1 MPRTMNDIFQESAD
15 VSQRSFHENAR
26 RVEEAAALLTSA
38 LRAGKK
44 VLIFGNGGS
53 ACDSQH
59 MAAELVG
66 RFQKERAGLPAVA
79 LTADTAVLTSVGNDY
94 GFDMIFRRQIEAL
107 GQTGD
112 AAVGISTSGNSP
124 NVVAGM
130 EAARRKGLKTIALT
144 GEGGGRLAAL
154 ADICITVPSR
164 VTARVQESFLLI
176 EHMICEM
183 VENEF
188 SK

>member
-130 EAARRKGLKTIALT
+130 EAARRKGESAFGYKLLSEEKQNAPGSGVHINPRKSLVLT
-144 GEGGGRLAAL
+144 FEPGDFVIVAA
-154 ADICITVPSR
+154 
-164 VTARVQESFLLI
+164 
-176 EHMICEM
+176 
-183 VENEF
+183 EN
-188 SK
+188 